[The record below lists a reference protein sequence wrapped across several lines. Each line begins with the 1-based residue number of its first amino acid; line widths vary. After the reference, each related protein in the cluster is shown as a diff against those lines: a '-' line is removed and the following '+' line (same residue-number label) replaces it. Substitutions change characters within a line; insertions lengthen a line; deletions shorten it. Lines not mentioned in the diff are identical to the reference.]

1 VKLRKPVHVLVTSN
15 TRQGMD
21 IIAGTI
27 TDMASEKE
35 NIRISS
41 AYFPFDCP
49 GIMKQAVKEV
59 SPDVMV
65 LLESD
70 LWPGLLSALK
80 RAGSKVLVIN
90 GRMAE
95 KSLRHYQIWPSFWKH
110 LAPDRIFAVSHE
122 DALRFGALFGK
133 DRVSIMSNIKF
144 DRISAT
150 EIYPEIVE
158 SIERILPSDIPFLV
172 LASVRKEEEP
182 LILKMI
188 QKILTDHPKTVIGL
202 FPRHMHRLSHW
213 QKALSK
219 ISIPW
224 RYRSETMEPVE
235 PGTVL
240 VWDSFG
246 ELASSYQLAKAA
258 FVGGSLAP
266 LGGQNFLEPLLH
278 GVIPV
283 IGPSWFNFYW
293 VGRQIIDLKLVHIA
307 DDWEKAANLLIHALK
322 IPFSRENIRNAA
334 IAYIKQHQGG
344 TAGSI
349 AKLLLNI
356 FRPYLQIRQNFSIS
370 PGNQHRISARPVILT
385 HCCHSEEACTNVC
398 HLALNFRQTKNLSLL
413 PAKFS
418 FAAFQGTKNYSR
430 IIGCFYRNAF
440 DIFHPCFRKHFTN
453 LGFRI

>member
-1 VKLRKPVHVLVTSN
+1 MPGRMQTAALCFYKVAWKAAIPFLSRNKRLAEGLAQRKLERKLPKADIWIQAASAGESYLAQSILKSVKLRKPVHVLVTSN

-133 DRVSIMSNIKF
+133 NRVSIMSNIKF

-150 EIYPEIVE
+150 ETYPEIVE
-158 SIERILPSDIPFLV
+158 SVERILPSDIPFLV

-344 TAGSI
+344 TARACKII
-349 AKLLLNI
+349 AQ
-356 FRPYLQIRQNFSIS
+356 YL
-370 PGNQHRISARPVILT
+370 PAISAD
-385 HCCHSEEACTNVC
+385 
-398 HLALNFRQTKNLSLL
+398 Q
-413 PAKFS
+413 AKFLN
-418 FAAFQGTKNYSR
+418 KSR
-430 IIGCFYRNAF
+430 
-440 DIFHPCFRKHFTN
+440 
-453 LGFRI
+453 

>member
-1 VKLRKPVHVLVTSN
+1 MQTTALCFYKAAWKLAIPFLSRNKRLAEGLAQRKLERKLPKADIWIQAASAGESYLAQSILKSLKLRKPVHVLVTSN

-27 TDMASEKE
+27 TDMAFVKK

-49 GIMKQAVKEV
+49 DIMKQAVKEV

-95 KSLRHYQIWPSFWKH
+95 KSLRHYQIWPSFWKN
-110 LAPDRIFAVSHE
+110 LAPDHIYAVSYE
-122 DALRFGALFGK
+122 DAHRFGALFGK
-133 DRVSIMSNIKF
+133 DRVSVMSNIKF

-150 EIYPEIVE
+150 ETYPEIVE
-158 SIERILPSDIPFLV
+158 SVKKILPSDIPFLV
-172 LASVRKEEEP
+172 LASVRKEEEA

-188 QKILTDHPKTVIGL
+188 QKILADYPKTVIGL
-202 FPRHMHRLSHW
+202 FPRHMHRLLYW
-213 QKALSK
+213 QKSLSK

-224 RYRSETMEPVE
+224 QYRSKTDEPVK

-240 VWDSFG
+240 VWDTFG
-246 ELASSYQLAKAA
+246 ELAASYQLAKAA

-266 LGGQNFLEPLLH
+266 AGGQNFLEPLMC

-283 IGPSWFNFYW
+283 IGPSWFHFYW
-293 VGRQIIDLKLVHIA
+293 IGRQIVDLKLVHMV
-307 DDWEKAANLLIHALK
+307 DDWEKAAERLIQALQTT
-322 IPFSRENIRNAA
+322 FSRENVRNAA
-334 IAYIKQHQGG
+334 FSYIKQRQGG
-344 TAGSI
+344 TRKACE
-349 AKLLLNI
+349 
-356 FRPYLQIRQNFSIS
+356 
-370 PGNQHRISARPVILT
+370 VIL
-385 HCCHSEEACTNVC
+385 HNI
-398 HLALNFRQTKNLSLL
+398 
-413 PAKFS
+413 P
-418 FAAFQGTKNYSR
+418 
-430 IIGCFYRNAF
+430 
-440 DIFHPCFRKHFTN
+440 
-453 LGFRI
+453 